1 MRQLPRSRD
10 RKPLPT
16 VGHPGGT
23 RPAVV
28 EHLERRA
35 LLSTTGTAVT
45 TTTLVAA
52 ADHVMLDGTDT
63 FTATVAPAVAGG
75 PTPTGSV
82 EFFSY
87 NGTYPSK
94 TATLTAA
101 GTASVTVSATIE
113 GHIAFIAEYSGD
125 ATYAPSK
132 SGGLSEAV
140 NGTPVVLTFGKDT
153 VPTALVAGSKLAK
166 GSIVVNLNNPSG
178 VTLSGGRLIDVYA
191 VQYNGGASFSAVV
204 VGSVKASPKIPAGAT
219 KSYTVKVNALTEA
232 ETAGTYF
239 LTASATDEEKFTSYT
254 PSGSDSPDDFTVA
267 AAYVALTGTVSAVT
281 PAAVTPG
288 KTLSFTLTLDN
299 SGNVNSTG
307 KATLAVYLSAD
318 GTALTVPITPTL
330 TKSLTVKPGKPL
342 PVRLSVKVPTTAP
355 AGSFFPL
362 VTVVQGTAT
371 TTAAATTKVAV
382 G

>member
-1 MRQLPRSRD
+1 MRLPYHRSNRNSSLQAVA
-10 RKPLPT
+10 RGP
-16 VGHPGGT
+16 

-28 EHLERRA
+28 ERLERRA

-52 ADHVMLDGTDT
+52 ADHVMLNGTDT

-75 PTPTGSV
+75 PTPTGSI

-94 TATLTAA
+94 TATLTD

-153 VPTALVAGSKLAK
+153 VPTALVVGSKLAK
-166 GSIVVNLNNPSG
+166 GTIVVNLENPSG
-178 VTLSGGRLIDVYA
+178 VTLSGTRLIDVYA
-191 VQYNGGASFSAVV
+191 VQFNGGQSFSAVV

-219 KSYTVKVNALTEA
+219 KSYTVKVDALTQA

-239 LTASATDEEKFTSYT
+239 LTASATDAVKATSFT
-254 PSGSDSPDDFTVA
+254 PSGSNSPDDFTVA
-267 AAYVALTGTVSAVT
+267 AADVALTGTISAVT

-288 KTLSFTLTLDN
+288 KTLSFTLTLSN
-299 SGNVNSTG
+299 AGNVNSAG

-318 GTALTVPITPTL
+318 GTTLSVPITPVL

-342 PVRLSVKVPTTAP
+342 PVRLSVKVPTAAP
-355 AGSFFPL
+355 AGDFFPL
-362 VTVVQGTAT
+362 VQVVQGSATAT
-371 TTAAATTKVAV
+371 AVANTKVAV